1 VSIRRTVGWLYYYA
15 RRYDRAEHH
24 LARAI
29 EMNPTSEENFRILG
43 LVQVMAGRVNE
54 GVATLREATTMA
66 GTGTLT
72 TGTLAY
78 ALDRAGRRDEAESV
92 RCALEA
98 RHDAEYVSA
107 TSIATAYLAS
117 GDTER
122 AMDWLERAHA
132 ERRGW
137 VAYLNVNPIL
147 DPLRGTSRFQQLS
160 RGMALPSK

>member
-1 VSIRRTVGWLYYYA
+1 MGWLYYYA

-43 LVQVMAGRVNE
+43 LVQVMAGRVDE

-98 RHDAEYVSA
+98 RHATEYVSA

-117 GDTER
+117 GETAR
-122 AMDWLERAHA
+122 ALDWIERAHA

-137 VAYLNVNPIL
+137 VVYLKVNPIL
-147 DPLRGTSRFQQLS
+147 DPLRDTPRFQELVRKLS
-160 RGMALPSK
+160 FPPR